1 MHAEEQVVQLRDRN
15 AELLLDLLRIEAGVM
30 RHLDRASRAI
40 DGNGWGI
47 VACCPNCGR
56 VSPYR
61 QDAGV
66 GDRQRQV
73 AVVQALAL

>member
-40 DGNGWGI
+40 DGNGWVLLRAAQTVVGLVLI
-47 VACCPNCGR
+47 VRMLVWEIARGR
-56 VSPYR
+56 
-61 QDAGV
+61 
-66 GDRQRQV
+66 
-73 AVVQALAL
+73 